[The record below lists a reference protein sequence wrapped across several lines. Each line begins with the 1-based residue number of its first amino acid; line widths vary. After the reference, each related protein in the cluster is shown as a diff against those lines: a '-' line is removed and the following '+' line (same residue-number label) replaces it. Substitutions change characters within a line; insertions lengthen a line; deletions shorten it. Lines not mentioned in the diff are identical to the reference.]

1 MAGLA
6 CAVAAVAMIAVALVL
21 TGDDGST
28 VASVDP
34 ASVRAGG
41 IEADQA
47 TPDAATPQALADPA
61 GEAATRSTLDV
72 ARTVPSSTSTTMS
85 TLRSTSPTT
94 LARST
99 AAPTTAAPTTAAP
112 TTAAPTTAAPA
123 GETTPPTGAT
133 SETTPSTGATGGTTL
148 SSGASGGGDP
158 ATTVQA
164 TSSTAP
170 PATKPPTT
178 KPPTTKPATTL
189 PPETSAPT
197 TAGGGSLN
205 AIEREIARLTN
216 ELRTNPNGPL
226 KRQGAVINCGGRI
239 RVNGAGSGYEAIGS
253 LSLHEGASLQ
263 VARPWSAQMS
273 RSNFK
278 HRPNAGV
285 DALQSIGVSIRSAG
299 ENIAYHSYSDK
310 AMTHFTGWRESDGH
324 YCNMMDPGFTHIG
337 VGEVT
342 KSDGL
347 SYATQNFFSTR

>member
-1 MAGLA
+1 MSRQSQNALMAGLA
-6 CAVAAVAMIAVALVL
+6 CAVAAVAMIAVTLAMN
-21 TGDDGST
+21 GGDGST

-34 ASVRAGG
+34 ASGGAGR

-47 TPDAATPQALADPA
+47 TTDATDGEDTPLALADPDVQ
-61 GEAATRSTLDV
+61 AATRSTLDV
-72 ARTVPSSTSTTMS
+72 SRSTPSSSSTSLSRSSTTAA
-85 TLRSTSPTT
+85 P
-94 LARST
+94 ST

-112 TTAAPTTAAPA
+112 TTAAPSTETTTA
-123 GETTPPTGAT
+123 AT
-133 SETTPSTGATGGTTL
+133 SETTIATSADSETTTASTA
-148 SSGASGGGDP
+148 ASGGNDP
-158 ATTVQA
+158 NTTAEATT
-164 TSSTAP
+164 STAVQS
-170 PATKPPTT
+170 TKPPTT
-178 KPPTTKPATTL
+178 RPPVTL

-197 TAGGGSLN
+197 TTGGGSLN

-216 ELRTNPNGPL
+216 ELRTNPNGSL
-226 KRQGAVINCGGRI
+226 KRQGPVINCGGRI
-239 RVNGAGSGYEAIGS
+239 RVNGAGNGYEAIGA

-285 DALQSIGVSIRSAG
+285 DALQAIGISIRSAG

-324 YCNMMDPGFTHIG
+324 FCNMMDPGFTHIG